1 MTIRNQI
8 AALRARLAS
17 IRSERDAWRAAGR
30 MARYLAACSVVESL
44 ERRLAQLEAGAAAE
58 PPADDLS
65 DLRAREM
72 AQLCITFNGRHSGDR
87 GYRCTRLADA
97 VNHARLDRSRA
108 FLDDPGRE
116 EAVSEPFTQPS
127 DYERVVMGRL
137 GIRWAEGAYWWRDYR
152 CERLADALAYARRA
166 AGK

>member
-44 ERRLAQLEAGAAAE
+44 ELRLAQLEAGAAAK
-58 PPADDLS
+58 PAELS

-72 AQLCITFNGRHSGDR
+72 AQVCITFNGRHSGER
-87 GYRCTRLADA
+87 GYRCARLADA
-97 VNHARLDRSRA
+97 VDYAHLDRSRA
-108 FLDDPGRE
+108 FLDDRGQPE
-116 EAVSEPFTQPS
+116 TASETLTQPS

-137 GIRWAEGAYWWRDYR
+137 GIRWAEGAYWWREYR
-152 CERLADALAYARRA
+152 CERLADALAYARRPP
-166 AGK
+166 GKTR